1 MKSERRRLRV
11 TTVIVAVSLAVIFI
25 PMLFDG
31 AATDYATLEVADSGP
46 LDEERVRA
54 LQATL
59 QEQLGERPVVADF
72 GQTVPAT
79 DVMERVSQL
88 ASEVDADG
96 YNTEDGTRFGEP
108 VLKEINDSS
117 RVLAVLVSQLNDAA
131 VAGSLRDQMRAQGY
145 EAFISTAKR
154 EIGGENSLENIV
166 HRVAI
171 GPLLSHTE
179 AKQMRDAISGA
190 NDVKARIVEM
200 SQ

>member
-1 MKSERRRLRV
+1 MTAL
-11 TTVIVAVSLAVIFI
+11 IVAVSLAVIFI
-25 PMLFDG
+25 RRLFDG
-31 AATDYATLEVADSGP
+31 ATTDYATLEVADSGP

>member
-11 TTVIVAVSLAVIFI
+11 TTLIVAVSLAVIFI

-31 AATDYATLEVADSGP
+31 PATDYATLEVADSGP